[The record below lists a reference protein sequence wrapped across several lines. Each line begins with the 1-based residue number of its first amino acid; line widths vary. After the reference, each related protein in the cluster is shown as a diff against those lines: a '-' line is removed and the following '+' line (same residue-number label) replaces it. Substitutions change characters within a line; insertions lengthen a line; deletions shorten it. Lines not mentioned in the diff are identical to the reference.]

1 MTTIRSHRD
10 LVAWQKAFEFGL
22 LVYKATA
29 EFPEH
34 ERFGLTSQLR
44 RAAVSVS
51 SNIAEGYGRASTSD
65 YLRFLRIA
73 RGSLF
78 EIDTQLMFAV
88 RLGYMSES
96 SHGEALERCRESGR
110 VLAGLIRAV
119 EESDANPGS
128 QH

>member
-10 LVAWQKAFEFGL
+10 LVAGQKALEFGL

>member
-10 LVAWQKAFEFGL
+10 LVAWQKALEFGL